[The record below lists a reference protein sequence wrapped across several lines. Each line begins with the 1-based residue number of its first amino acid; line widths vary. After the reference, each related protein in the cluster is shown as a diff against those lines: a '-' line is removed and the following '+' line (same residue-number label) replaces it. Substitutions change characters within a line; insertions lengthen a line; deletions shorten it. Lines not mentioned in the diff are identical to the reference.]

1 MTGEFKGKTVFSDM
15 MNYLYANNADGS
27 KEYLS
32 GEMKGKVV
40 WVDEV
45 TKDLYVLNGEGKR
58 VYLTGPLV
66 SQESVRNSDGLN
78 TAESVKNSD
87 GLHMGVNQIKVKE
100 YKDTTLQA
108 EAKLLEKPQQANVA
122 K

>member
-1 MTGEFKGKTVFSDM
+1 MYSGSEDGGRKYTTGQFKDKTVFSDM
-15 MNYLYANNADGS
+15 MNYFYAKNADGS

-45 TKDLYVLNGEGKR
+45 TKDLYVLNDEGKR

-66 SQESVRNSDGLN
+66 SQESVRNSDRLN
-78 TAESVKNSD
+78 TAESVKNSE
-87 GLHMGVNQIKVKE
+87 GLHMGVNQI
-100 YKDTTLQA
+100 
-108 EAKLLEKPQQANVA
+108 
-122 K
+122 

>member
-1 MTGEFKGKTVFSDM
+1 MFSDM
-15 MNYLYANNADGS
+15 MNYLYAKNADGS

-40 WVDEV
+40 WVDEF
-45 TKDLYVLNGEGKR
+45 TKDLYVLNDEGKR

-66 SQESVRNSDGLN
+66 SHESVRNSDDLNMAESVRNYEGLN

-87 GLHMGVNQIKVKE
+87 GLYMGVNQI
-100 YKDTTLQA
+100 
-108 EAKLLEKPQQANVA
+108 
-122 K
+122 